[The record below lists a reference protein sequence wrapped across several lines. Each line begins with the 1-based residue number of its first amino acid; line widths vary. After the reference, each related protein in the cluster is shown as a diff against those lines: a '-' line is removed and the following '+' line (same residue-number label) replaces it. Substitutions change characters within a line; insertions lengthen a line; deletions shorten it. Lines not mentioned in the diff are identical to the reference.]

1 MLDRLYCCGIMG
13 DTEMTNNVSE
23 DDRKLF
29 AGGLPQ
35 ETTEA
40 ELKEYFGQ
48 FGTVASVNI
57 KMDAMT
63 GRSRGFAFIVYEDV
77 SSLDKVLK
85 DEFHNFKNKKV
96 AVKKAASKQGKIY
109 VGKFN
114 TPITEDEIKQHFS
127 QYGNVVEVQRP
138 VDRSKNNEPKNF
150 CFVTF
155 EKEETANT
163 LLKKASE
170 NVHGQEVELKKV
182 TLKQEGGMRGGRGG
196 GMRGGMGRGQGGHG
210 GWGGGYDAW
219 GGYGGGWGDYGGWG
233 GYGAGGWG
241 GGQAQGGW
249 GAYGPGGGGGGK
261 MGMGGG
267 YQRGGRGGRGGGR
280 AAPY

>member
-1 MLDRLYCCGIMG
+1 MSSAGIMG

-138 VDRSKNNEPKNF
+138 AFD
-150 CFVTF
+150 
-155 EKEETANT
+155 
-163 LLKKASE
+163 
-170 NVHGQEVELKKV
+170 
-182 TLKQEGGMRGGRGG
+182 
-196 GMRGGMGRGQGGHG
+196 
-210 GWGGGYDAW
+210 
-219 GGYGGGWGDYGGWG
+219 
-233 GYGAGGWG
+233 
-241 GGQAQGGW
+241 
-249 GAYGPGGGGGGK
+249 
-261 MGMGGG
+261 
-267 YQRGGRGGRGGGR
+267 
-280 AAPY
+280 